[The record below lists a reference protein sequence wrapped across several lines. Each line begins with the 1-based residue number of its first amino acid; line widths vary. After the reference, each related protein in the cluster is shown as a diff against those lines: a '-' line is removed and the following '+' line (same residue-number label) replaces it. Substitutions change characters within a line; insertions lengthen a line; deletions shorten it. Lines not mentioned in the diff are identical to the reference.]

1 MSMIFLMQNKESF
14 YVSLE
19 EIEKLPNT
27 YPSWRKKMTIQP
39 ILQVSP
45 DQIIQSLED
54 ISGIK

>member
-1 MSMIFLMQNKESF
+1 MIFLMQNKESF